1 MLETR
6 EVRAERGTELPVKT
20 ATESKTGATRGL
32 EGPSE
37 APELIPSYFARIDKG
52 ALLTRAEEVELSR
65 RAKAGDVR
73 ARQRLIEKN
82 LRLVVS
88 VAKKYRGMGLPFEDL
103 IQEGNIGL
111 MKAVEK
117 FDPDRGWRF
126 STYATWWVRQ
136 AVQRAVAD
144 KGRTIRIPVH
154 RGDKLRKM
162 ARVYNELSSEMEHE
176 PADEEVAGRLGW
188 PVEDVRDLKG
198 SLWDATSLN
207 QPIGSDADT
216 SEIGEFVEDEGAS
229 EVAGA
234 VVGEMELE
242 WLAEAVEGLPERHR
256 HVLVKRYGLGDGET
270 ATLAKLSEE
279 LGISRERVRQ
289 LQREAERMLARDE
302 YGRTVGAA
310 A

>member
-1 MLETR
+1 MTTRALER
-6 EVRAERGTELPVKT
+6 
-20 ATESKTGATRGL
+20 
-32 EGPSE
+32 PSE
-37 APELIPSYFARIDKG
+37 TPDLIPGYFAHIDKG
-52 ALLTRAEEVELSR
+52 KLLTHKEEIDLSK
-65 RAKAGDVR
+65 RAKAGDKG

-144 KGRTIRIPVH
+144 KGRTIRVPVH
-154 RGDKLRKM
+154 MGDKIRKM
-162 ARVYNELSSEMEHE
+162 ARAYNELSSEMERE
-176 PADEEVAGRLGW
+176 PTDEEVANRLGW
-188 PVEDVRDLKG
+188 TAEQVRDVKG
-198 SLWDATSLN
+198 AMPDATSFN
-207 QPIGSDADT
+207 QPLGSDSDAT
-216 SEIGEFVEDEGAS
+216 EIGELIEDERAS
-229 EVAGA
+229 EVAGTII
-234 VVGEMELE
+234 GEMEMD
-242 WLAEAVEGLPERHR
+242 WLAEAVEKLPERHR
-256 HVLVKRYGLGDGET
+256 YILIKRYGLGDEET
-270 ATLAKLSEE
+270 ATLARLSAE

-289 LQREAERMLARDE
+289 VQREAERMLAGGE
-302 YGRTVGAA
+302 YGAAIGAA